1 MNATSTLS
9 PEARRRAAALLL
21 AARREGRPIPALPEG
36 CRPGGLAEAYAI
48 QDSYLAASGAT
59 LAGFKVAAT
68 NRKVQDLLG
77 IDGPFSGCLLREH
90 VHDSPAELPAGDFA
104 FRLIEPEFA
113 FRLGADLP
121 AREAA
126 YDREEV
132 GQAVASLHPAF
143 EVVTSAYGAAWTGL
157 NAPALVADNAV
168 HGAFV
173 LGRGVLGRGVKN
185 WGGLD
190 LAAHPVTLFHNGQ
203 EAGRGR
209 GANALG
215 HPLNALAWLADRG
228 VLAGRGLK
236 AGDLVTT
243 GLVTP
248 FVYTEPGD
256 ELRADF
262 GALGEVRLRFTD

>member
-1 MNATSTLS
+1 MSATPSLS
-9 PEARRRAAALLL
+9 PGARRRAAALLL
-21 AARREGRPIPALPEG
+21 AARRECRPIPALPEG

-121 AREAA
+121 ARGAA
-126 YDREEV
+126 YDRDEV

-157 NAPALVADNAV
+157 SAPALVADNAV

-173 LGRGVLGRGVKN
+173 LGRGVAGPGVKN
-185 WGGLD
+185 WRGLD
-190 LAAHPVTLFHNGQ
+190 LAAHPVTLFHNGT

-215 HPLNALAWLADRG
+215 HPLNALAWLADQG
-228 VLAGRGLK
+228 VLGGRGLK

-248 FVYTEPGD
+248 FVYAEPGD
-256 ELRADF
+256 AVRADF
-262 GALGEVRLRFTD
+262 GELGEVRLRFTD

>member
-1 MNATSTLS
+1 MSATSPLS

-21 AARREGRPIPALPEG
+21 AARRECRPIPALPKG
-36 CRPGGLAEAYAI
+36 CRPGGLAEAYGI
-48 QDSYLAASGAT
+48 QVAYLAASGAT

-68 NRKVQDLLG
+68 NRTVQDLLG
-77 IDGPFSGCLLREH
+77 IEGPFSGCLFREH
-90 VHDSPAELPAGDFA
+90 VHRSPAELPAGDFA

-113 FRLGADLP
+113 LRLGADLP
-121 AREAA
+121 ARDAA
-126 YDREEV
+126 YDRGEV

-157 NAPALVADNAV
+157 SAPALVADNAV

-173 LGRGVLGRGVKN
+173 PGRGVADWR
-185 WGGLD
+185 GLD
-190 LAAHPVTLFHNGQ
+190 LAAHPVTLFHNGT

-215 HPLNALAWLADRG
+215 HPLNALAWLADQG
-228 VLAGRGLK
+228 VLGGRGLK

-248 FVYTEPGD
+248 FVYADAGD
-256 ELRADF
+256 EVRADF
-262 GALGEVRLRFTD
+262 RELGEVRLRFID